1 MEITI
6 EDPFFLETLNEFL
19 SDPYYC
25 EIDAHIAHGG
35 YSVLEHCLHVA
46 SLSYLLAKR
55 SKKAVDLR
63 ALLRGAM
70 LHDFYRYDWHLPHKG
85 HRLHGFRHPAYA
97 LKLASERYSLSPL
110 ERRLIKNHM
119 WPLTF
124 WRIPL
129 SKEER
134 ILCHAD
140 RLSAFYEHRYAK
152 GKARPTLY
160 EYAFG
165 GKR

>member
-1 MEITI
+1 MEIYTD
-6 EDPFFLETLNEFL
+6 DPFFRETINEFL
-19 SDPYYC
+19 KDPFYC
-25 EIDAHIAHGG
+25 EIDAFMAHGH
-35 YSVLEHCLHVA
+35 YSVLDHSLHVA
-46 SLSYLLAKR
+46 SVAYLLAKR
-55 SKKAVDLR
+55 SKKPLDLR
-63 ALLRGAM
+63 ALLRAAM

-97 LKLASERYSLSPL
+97 LKLAEKRYSLSPL
-110 ERRLIKNHM
+110 ERRLIRNHM

-124 WRIPL
+124 WRLPL

-134 ILCHAD
+134 ILCKAD
-140 RLSAFYEHRYAK
+140 RTCAFYEHRYAK
-152 GKARPTLY
+152 EGLRPTIL